1 MNINAALADPSYRN
15 CDKFVARPAATA
27 GCGSVSALPT
37 TLTVTDGES
46 GQGADDV
53 SSVERKRDGVE
64 EERCRFP
71 PSSADLILLAIPI
84 VVTIVCCC
92 VDFRIP
98 RTRQEID
105 EAYKKRRMNE
115 KYLYQL
121 ERTPDVVLR
130 QNASSR
136 QLQDEGLNRPTSAH
150 QSTQDLARLA
160 DARAAPAASSSNH
173 HGANTSHHQQ
183 RRHNDPSTG
192 RSHAERPT
200 AASGAPADN
209 PARLAKIAKSRMYG
223 VQTPFALSAMEL
235 MKQQRQRPTPR
246 ARQQE

>member
-1 MNINAALADPSYRN
+1 MDV
-15 CDKFVARPAATA
+15 FV
-27 GCGSVSALPT
+27 VMT
-37 TLTVTDGES
+37 TLTVIDGEP

-64 EERCRFP
+64 EEVLGPLRIWHIVFIVGLV
-71 PSSADLILLAIPI
+71 LII
-84 VVTIVCCC
+84 VMTIVCCC

-121 ERTPDVVLR
+121 ERTPD
-130 QNASSR
+130 
-136 QLQDEGLNRPTSAH
+136 
-150 QSTQDLARLA
+150 DLARLA